1 CSVTRITNDYFLS
14 FLFLSPIISYYIT
27 TIGVKAVKEKGL
39 TCSKIP
45 ETMVLRSNY
54 ICPSSFTA

>member
-1 CSVTRITNDYFLS
+1 M
-14 FLFLSPIISYYIT
+14 IISYLSFFFHR
-27 TIGVKAVKEKGL
+27 IGVKAVKEKGL

-54 ICPSSFTA
+54 NCPSSFTA

>member
-1 CSVTRITNDYFLS
+1 MVIRFFLS
-14 FLFLSPIISYYIT
+14 LIISYYIT
-27 TIGVKAVKEKGL
+27 TIKDKAVKEKGL